1 MAEGQFSGELLIRCS
16 GSEKNSAESDQVQ
29 TIRHPCD
36 PGVPRN
42 DAVYELPALS
52 SLVIPAYEGETCEG
66 HPHGQGVAS
75 FVGGHMYKGMFSRG
89 CMDGHG
95 VFTWTCGLKYEGEF
109 VWNSLMGQGLYTWPD
124 GSSYKGEVYYGI
136 RHGTGTYK
144 SATSVVYKG
153 QWYQGKREGKGAVYY
168 NQEKTSWYKGDW
180 VMNNREGWGERRY
193 PSGNL
198 YSGEWKNNQR
208 HGEGT
213 MKWLKLGQQYHG
225 TWYKGV
231 RHGRGT
237 HMWILRRQD
246 GSQYSQSNQYTGDF
260 FQGERHGQGTFHYA
274 GGAIYEGEWKNNKK
288 HGQGKF
294 TFNNGKVFQGE
305 FVDDQMIITS
315 LSDDRTPITHEFLP
329 LSGPGPDVA
338 LSTEYL
344 LEKIPKT
351 KHDVEQK
358 QVELMVLRHNTEL
371 RSIYSF
377 YSRLG
382 HTQSPDNVFLLSHL
396 QLWRLLRDCN
406 VHHHGVTLTQINLFI
421 REDASSTEVH
431 SPFSTMLFRRLL
443 SCLVVVSYHIYHRDM
458 ESSDEPILAA
468 CFSKLM
474 TDCIL
479 PNAMNVK
486 GFLFRHSDST
496 LEALKYMEKS
506 WEIYQAYSRVNAA
519 PRDDKTMTCR
529 HLLWMFKDLHLFD
542 NNLTAARLLEI
553 ITAES
558 HDPSNQSSSL
568 DLEITFLEFFEAL
581 LGCAEVKCQDDVHS
595 PTKDSLET
603 EAVEKTLPTLKSP
616 SQTVTASA
624 DTPRLSTTYHTD
636 SGHLEVVDNEAQ
648 PSG

>member
-1 MAEGQFSGELLIRCS
+1 
-16 GSEKNSAESDQVQ
+16 
-29 TIRHPCD
+29 
-36 PGVPRN
+36 
-42 DAVYELPALS
+42 
-52 SLVIPAYEGETCEG
+52 
-66 HPHGQGVAS
+66 
-75 FVGGHMYKGMFSRG
+75 MFSRG

-288 HGQGKF
+288 HGQVIPLLLLVF
-294 TFNNGKVFQGE
+294 TSKKKIETEQ
-305 FVDDQMIITS
+305 IIAMTS
-315 LSDDRTPITHEFLP
+315 LQVTLNLMQI
-329 LSGPGPDVA
+329 
-338 LSTEYL
+338 
-344 LEKIPKT
+344 
-351 KHDVEQK
+351 
-358 QVELMVLRHNTEL
+358 VELMVLRHNTEL

-421 REDASSTEVH
+421 REVH

-443 SCLVVVSYHIYHRDM
+443 SCLKQCKTY
-458 ESSDEPILAA
+458 ESILLAFNSS
-468 CFSKLM
+468 CVHS
-474 TDCIL
+474 
-479 PNAMNVK
+479 

-529 HLLWMFKDLHLFD
+529 HLLWMFKVQDTQRVEMSRHYLISPTFTFLHVLTSTYCNSGSFTVTCQDLHLFD
-542 NNLTAARLLEI
+542 NNLTAASVYIQFFLSSVIPHPLNKYLLLL
-553 ITAES
+553 
-558 HDPSNQSSSL
+558 Q
-568 DLEITFLEFFEAL
+568 ITFLEFFEAL

-616 SQTVTASA
+616 SQTVRTIQ
-624 DTPRLSTTYHTD
+624 TCKNIWTNNNLLPLLHQNGFELFFFFFLIR
-636 SGHLEVVDNEAQ
+636 
-648 PSG
+648 